1 MAVWGI
7 GAYYK
12 GSNSSDKTAE
22 FLIILHTPSSAV
34 GQHNIYHIQPE

>member
-22 FLIILHTPSSAV
+22 FLNDGCAYIRM
-34 GQHNIYHIQPE
+34 G